1 MAKRAR
7 ESSVHSADLDETRPI
22 VSEGVIIETLQAL
35 SLEANMDNVSDPN
48 EDPFGWRLLSGWDP
62 IPEDAS
68 VLPERH
74 GFEPA
79 EPDVTFL
86 LSKDERTVIASDDFA
101 HNPVINTHFVHSA
114 SSGTMTAAQI
124 ADDEFPRAGIR
135 RHAAMGWAANADE
148 VLMQPRS
155 QDMPGRTQFQSL
167 RPKMASLG
175 SDMKRLINRIL
186 GEVCVG
192 WPTDE
197 PDIAL
202 ASLSLVNGY
211 VFYHERFQP
220 AMAAWQKFA
229 KNGGLKSDTWRS
241 AKGLPF
247 EALFDH
253 LEYNGDDSK
262 RLSQLRINREQVLSM
277 FFDMLRLVKAKQ
289 NTQVYG
295 GLSMIP
301 DALEQAIAASKRERL
316 ESAAYFQLGK
326 EAFEKAVFIPC
337 LRVTDETLND
347 MKGKVII
354 ESTEIMDMGVASG
367 AFTPKDCY
375 IIDDTWTRI
384 CRPGS
389 SGKEF
394 ESLVFWCPD
403 SPDDHQPTEAKIFGY
418 ALYGADVRTNITS
431 HYGQQAVETEMKNI
445 VHSVQFRENIKR
457 AMQTVGTMVKS
468 SIGTVSTNGVTH
480 SIPAHVDVLSPNA
493 RPATRTTIQEQQSL
507 RVEIE
512 RAAPVLQNRMYMF
525 LCGFMPHLAEQQLE
539 VARSCNLINRFGAP
553 NYSSFA
559 SYGYSAAFHT
569 DNDDTV
575 TEGWV
580 SGRSANIKPDE
591 SNFAWAD
598 FKLVV
603 ELEQNVHWC
612 WDAKR
617 HAHGTSMNRLCATRP
632 NSWKSWAKNHP
643 ADGQWSRANV
653 ITHATASAAKAG
665 R

>member
-1 MAKRAR
+1 
-7 ESSVHSADLDETRPI
+7 
-22 VSEGVIIETLQAL
+22 
-35 SLEANMDNVSDPN
+35 
-48 EDPFGWRLLSGWDP
+48 
-62 IPEDAS
+62 
-68 VLPERH
+68 
-74 GFEPA
+74 
-79 EPDVTFL
+79 
-86 LSKDERTVIASDDFA
+86 
-101 HNPVINTHFVHSA
+101 
-114 SSGTMTAAQI
+114 
-124 ADDEFPRAGIR
+124 
-135 RHAAMGWAANADE
+135 
-148 VLMQPRS
+148 
-155 QDMPGRTQFQSL
+155 
-167 RPKMASLG
+167 
-175 SDMKRLINRIL
+175 
-186 GEVCVG
+186 
-192 WPTDE
+192 
-197 PDIAL
+197 
-202 ASLSLVNGY
+202 
-211 VFYHERFQP
+211 
-220 AMAAWQKFA
+220 
-229 KNGGLKSDTWRS
+229 
-241 AKGLPF
+241 
-247 EALFDH
+247 
-253 LEYNGDDSK
+253 
-262 RLSQLRINREQVLSM
+262 M

-289 NTQVYG
+289 NTQAYG

-337 LRVTDETLND
+337 LRQVGSLFEYSQMLTRSNISVTDETLND

-375 IIDDTWTRI
+375 IIDDTWTHI

-418 ALYGADVRTNITS
+418 ALYGADVCTNITS

-445 VHSVQFRENIKR
+445 VHSVQFRENIKQ

-493 RPATRTTIQEQQSL
+493 RPATQTTIQEQQSL

-559 SYGYSAAFHT
+559 SYGYSAVFHT

-580 SGRSANIKPDE
+580 SGRSANIK
-591 SNFAWAD
+591 
-598 FKLVV
+598 
-603 ELEQNVHWC
+603 
-612 WDAKR
+612 
-617 HAHGTSMNRLCATRP
+617 G
-632 NSWKSWAKNHP
+632 
-643 ADGQWSRANV
+643 
-653 ITHATASAAKAG
+653 
-665 R
+665 